1 MAGAILSSMRGME
14 PAVIQADGRPQIVPL
29 RGLVGRELDPLL
41 LEETV
46 EWKRELDWDF
56 GRSADLVHQFTDM
69 RALTGFALL
78 DRGEVAGYGY
88 SVVEDHK
95 GLIGDL
101 YVRPAWREQV
111 RQGGAAEARLF
122 RTLLADLIGTPN
134 VRRVE
139 GQLLLLDQVVGETL
153 QRERCVEVRERVLM
167 SFPAAASAAMA
178 AGKAYGRFHI
188 EPWNEHHHESAA
200 TAIALAYSDHLDSR
214 INDQYRTVA
223 GARRFI
229 YNIVQFPGCGMF
241 FKPGSFVAF
250 DLATGSLAGLVLVS
264 FVGDET
270 GHITQLCVTPAA
282 RGRGLGY
289 ELLRQA
295 VATLR
300 MHGAKRISLTVTA
313 GNMDAIRLYERCGFE
328 EVRRFSAFIWE
339 S

>member
-1 MAGAILSSMRGME
+1 MSE
-14 PAVIQADGRPQIVPL
+14 IVAL
-29 RGLVGRELDPLL
+29 RELVGRELDPLL

-56 GRSADLVHQFTDM
+56 ARSADLVRQFTDM

-78 DRGEVAGYGY
+78 DRGEVIGYGY
-88 SVVEDHK
+88 SVLEDYK

-101 YVRPAWREQV
+101 YVRPGWRD
-111 RQGGAAEARLF
+111 GATEARLF
-122 RTLLADLIGTPN
+122 RTILADLIGTPN

-139 GQLLLLDQVVGETL
+139 GQLLLLDPAVGEAL
-153 QRERCVEVRERVLM
+153 QRERCVEVRERLLM
-167 SFPAAASAAMA
+167 SCPAASFGRPAPALAP
-178 AGKAYGRFHI
+178 GKAHGRFHI
-188 EPWNEHHHESAA
+188 EPWNDHHHESAA
-200 TAIALAYSDHLDSR
+200 AMIALSYSDHMDSR

-229 YNIVQFPGCGMF
+229 YNIVQFPGCGAF
-241 FKPGSFVAF
+241 FKPGSYVAF
-250 DLATGSLAGLVLVS
+250 DIATGWLAGLVLVS
-264 FVGDET
+264 FVGEET

-313 GNMDAIRLYERCGFE
+313 GNTEAIRLYERCGFE
-328 EVRRFSAFIWE
+328 EARRFSAFVWE

>member
-1 MAGAILSSMRGME
+1 MGE
-14 PAVIQADGRPQIVPL
+14 IVAL
-29 RGLVGRELDPLL
+29 RELVGRELDPLL

-56 GRSADLVHQFTDM
+56 ARSADLVRQFTDM

-88 SVVEDHK
+88 SVLEEYK

-101 YVRPAWREQV
+101 YVRPAWRD
-111 RQGGAAEARLF
+111 GLTEARLF
-122 RTLLADLIGTPN
+122 RAILAELIGTPN

-139 GQLLLLDQVVGETL
+139 GQLLLLDPAVGEAL
-153 QRERCVEVRERVLM
+153 QRERCVEVRERLLM
-167 SFPAAASAAMA
+167 RFPAASLGRPAPAMA

-188 EPWNEHHHESAA
+188 EPWNDHHHESAA
-200 TAIALAYSDHLDSR
+200 TTIALSYSDHMDSR

-229 YNIVQFPGCGMF
+229 YNIVQFPGCGTF
-241 FKPGSFVAF
+241 FKPGSYVAF
-250 DLATGSLAGLVLVS
+250 DIATGWLAGLVLVS

-313 GNMDAIRLYERCGFE
+313 GNVDAIRLYERCGFE
-328 EVRRFSAFIWE
+328 EIRRFMAFVWE

>member
-1 MAGAILSSMRGME
+1 MSGAE
-14 PAVIQADGRPQIVPL
+14 PAAIRPEGRREIVPL
-29 RGLVGRELDPLL
+29 RELVGRELDPLL
-41 LEETV
+41 LEESV

-56 GRSADLVHQFTDM
+56 SRSADLVHQFTDM
-69 RALTGFALL
+69 RALQGFAFL

-88 SVVEDHK
+88 TVIEEYK

-101 YVRPAWREQV
+101 YVRPAWR
-111 RQGGAAEARLF
+111 RGGEAEARLF

-139 GQLLLLDQVVGETL
+139 GQLLLLDRAVGETL
-153 QRERCVEVRERVLM
+153 QRERCVEVRERLLM
-167 SFPAAASAAMA
+167 SFPAAASPAMA
-178 AGKAYGRFHI
+178 PGKAYGRFHI

-200 TAIALAYSDHLDSR
+200 NAIALSYSDHMDSR

-229 YNIVQFPGCGMF
+229 YNIVQFPGCGTF
-241 FKPGSFVAF
+241 FKPGSYVAF
-250 DLATGSLAGLVLVS
+250 DIATGWLAGLALVS
-264 FVGDET
+264 FVGEET

-313 GNMDAIRLYERCGFE
+313 GNREAIRLYERCGFE
-328 EVRRFSAFIWE
+328 DVRRFSAFIWE

>member
-1 MAGAILSSMRGME
+1 MRGME
-14 PAVIQADGRPQIVPL
+14 PAAIQPDRHGEIVPL
-29 RGLVGRELDPLL
+29 RELVGRELDPLL

-69 RALTGFALL
+69 RALAGFALL
-78 DRGEVAGYGY
+78 GRGEVAGYGY

-101 YVRPAWREQV
+101 YVRPAWR
-111 RQGGAAEARLF
+111 GGGAEARLF

-139 GQLLLLDQVVGETL
+139 GQLLLLDRAVGETL
-153 QRERCVEVRERVLM
+153 QRERCVEVRERLLM
-167 SFPAAASAAMA
+167 SISVAASPAMA

-250 DLATGSLAGLVLVS
+250 DLATGGLAGLVLVS

-295 VATLR
+295 MATLR
-300 MHGAKRISLTVTA
+300 MHGAKRISLTVTT
-313 GNMDAIRLYERCGFE
+313 GNTDAIRLYERCGFE

-339 S
+339 T

>member
-1 MAGAILSSMRGME
+1 MRGIE
-14 PAVIQADGRPQIVPL
+14 PAAEIVPL
-29 RGLVGRELDPLL
+29 RELVGRELDPLL

-56 GRSADLVHQFTDM
+56 SRSADLVHQFTDM
-69 RALTGFALL
+69 RALQGFALL

-88 SVVEDHK
+88 SVIEDHK

-101 YVRPAWREQV
+101 YVRPEWRD
-111 RQGGAAEARLF
+111 GNAEARLF

-139 GQLLLLDQVVGETL
+139 GQLLLLDRAVGETL
-153 QRERCVEVRERVLM
+153 GRERSVEVRERLLM
-167 SFPAAASAAMA
+167 SFGVAERPAMA

-229 YNIVQFPGCGMF
+229 YNIVQFPGCGVF
-241 FKPGSFVAF
+241 FKPGSYVAF
-250 DLATGSLAGLVLVS
+250 DIATGWLAGLVLVS
-264 FVGDET
+264 FVGEET

-328 EVRRFSAFIWE
+328 EARRFSAFIWE

>member
-1 MAGAILSSMRGME
+1 MRGME
-14 PAVIQADGRPQIVPL
+14 PAAIQSEGRREIVPL
-29 RGLVGRELDPLL
+29 RELVGRELDPLL

-56 GRSADLVHQFTDM
+56 ARSADLVHQFTDM
-69 RALTGFALL
+69 RALQGFALL

-88 SVVEDHK
+88 SVIEDHK

-101 YVRPAWREQV
+101 YVRPAFRD
-111 RQGGAAEARLF
+111 RTRNGGAEARLF
-122 RTLLADLIGTPN
+122 RTLLVDLIGTPN

-139 GQLLLLDQVVGETL
+139 GQLLLLDRAVGETL
-153 QRERCVEVRERVLM
+153 QRERSVEVRERLLM
-167 SFPAAASAAMA
+167 SFPAATSPAMA
-178 AGKAYGRFHI
+178 AGKAFGRFYI
-188 EPWNEHHHESAA
+188 EPWNDHHHESAA
-200 TAIALAYSDHLDSR
+200 NAIVLSYSDHMDSR

-229 YNIVQFPGCGMF
+229 YNIVQFPGCGAF
-241 FKPGSFVAF
+241 FKPGSYVAF
-250 DLATGSLAGLVLVS
+250 DIATGLLAGLVLVS

-328 EVRRFSAFIWE
+328 EMRRFSAFIWE

>member
-1 MAGAILSSMRGME
+1 MRGME
-14 PAVIQADGRPQIVPL
+14 PAAIQSDGRREIVPL
-29 RGLVGRELDPLL
+29 RELVGRELDPLL

-46 EWKRELDWDF
+46 EWRRELDWDF
-56 GRSADLVHQFTDM
+56 SRSADLVHQFTDM
-69 RALTGFALL
+69 RALQGFALL

-101 YVRPAWREQV
+101 YVRPAWRDGE
-111 RQGGAAEARLF
+111 AEARLF

-139 GQLLLLDQVVGETL
+139 GQLLLLDRAVGERL
-153 QRERCVEVRERVLM
+153 QRERCVEVRERLLM
-167 SFPAAASAAMA
+167 SFPAAESPAMG

-188 EPWNEHHHESAA
+188 EAWNEHHHESAA
-200 TAIALAYSDHLDSR
+200 NAIALAYSDHMDSR

-250 DLATGSLAGLVLVS
+250 DIATGMLAGLVLVS

-289 ELLRQA
+289 ELLRQG
-295 VATLR
+295 VAALR

-313 GNMDAIRLYERCGFE
+313 GNADAIRLYERCGFE

>member
-1 MAGAILSSMRGME
+1 MRGME
-14 PAVIQADGRPQIVPL
+14 PAAIPADGRCEIVPL
-29 RGLVGRELDPLL
+29 RELMGRELEPLL
-41 LEETV
+41 IEEAT

-56 GRSADLVHQFTDM
+56 ARSADLVHQFTDM
-69 RALTGFALL
+69 RALAGFALR
-78 DRGEVAGYGY
+78 DRGDVAGYGY
-88 SVVEDHK
+88 SVIEDYK

-101 YVRPAWREQV
+101 YVRRAWRSE
-111 RQGGAAEARLF
+111 GTEARLF
-122 RTLLADLIGTPN
+122 RALLADLIGTPN

-139 GQLLLLDQVVGETL
+139 GQLLLLDRAVGETL
-153 QRERCVEVRERVLM
+153 QRERCVEVRERILM
-167 SFPAAASAAMA
+167 SFPAAASPAMA
-178 AGKAYGRFHI
+178 VGKAYGRFHI

-200 TAIALAYSDHLDSR
+200 TAIALSYSDHLDSR

-229 YNIVQFPGCGMF
+229 YNIVQFPGCGVF
-241 FKPGSFVAF
+241 FKAGSYVAF

-313 GNMDAIRLYERCGFE
+313 GNADAIRLYERCGFA

-339 S
+339 T